1 MTTKKGELAGQNLK
15 LESLRFEVEAI
26 QNLAVEINDMLAA
39 EPLTVNKIAKN
50 LRNIKLRQSLAQNAL
65 ANFRD

>member
-26 QNLAVEINDMLAA
+26 QNLAAEINDMLAA